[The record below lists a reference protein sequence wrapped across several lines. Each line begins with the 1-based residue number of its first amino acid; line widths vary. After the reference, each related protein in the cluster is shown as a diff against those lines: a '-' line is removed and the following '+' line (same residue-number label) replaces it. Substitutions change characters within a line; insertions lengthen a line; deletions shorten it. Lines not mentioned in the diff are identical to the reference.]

1 MIEITRASA
10 NSKAQ
15 PSAIF
20 ARWAD
25 HATWS
30 EWDTDTEWVRLM
42 GPVATGTRGV
52 MKSKG
57 APKIKFFISA
67 CVPDR
72 EYADT
77 TKLFGATLVFAHWV
91 QPNADGGGSRL
102 DVAVNI
108 EGPFAFVWARILGRG
123 FKRSVAASLDRLV
136 ALVEAP

>member
-1 MIEITRASA
+1 MIEITGASVNA
-10 NSKAQ
+10 KAQ

-20 ARWAD
+20 ARWVD
-25 HATWS
+25 HATWA

-57 APKIKFFISA
+57 APKTKFVISA
-67 CVPDR
+67 CIPDH

-91 QPNADGGGSRL
+91 EPDEDNRGSRL
-102 DVAVNI
+102 DVAVTI
-108 EGPFAFVWARILGRG
+108 EGPLAFVWARILGPG
-123 FKRSVAASLDRLV
+123 FKRSVGASLDRLV